1 MDRVYVMQLVRSFQV
16 GELSRR
22 AFLKRAT
29 AALGS
34 AAAANVLLAACA
46 AAPNPTAPPV
56 VEQAQPTQAPPTA
69 TTASAAVSPVATAT
83 TEAAQAAAPAS
94 LLTEMAQYQDAAGQK
109 LSGYLAR
116 PQDESSKPAVVVIQE
131 WWGLNDHI
139 KDVANRFAK
148 EGFVA
153 LAPDL
158 YHGVVT
164 TEPDEARKMV
174 MALDMA
180 AAVKEIQS
188 GIAYLREQK
197 FVAGPKVGVVGFCM
211 GGGLALRTALAE
223 DNLGAAVAFY
233 GQPLAPEEAK
243 GVKAPV
249 LGLYGA
255 KDNGIPVDGVKA
267 MQTALTEAGIEN
279 DFHIYEGAQHAF
291 FNDTRESYNP
301 QAAADAWP
309 RTLEWFRKHLG

>member
-22 AFLKRAT
+22 EFLRRVTLAV
-29 AALGS
+29 GS
-34 AAAANVLLAACA
+34 AAAANVLLSACA

-56 VEQAQPTQAPPTA
+56 VEQAKEEAKP
-69 TTASAAVSPVATAT
+69 
-83 TEAAQAAAPAS
+83 AAQATGLVTSTA
-94 LLTEMAQYQDAAGQK
+94 EYKDAAGK
-109 LSGYLAR
+109 PLTGYLAR
-116 PQDESSKPAVVVIQE
+116 PQDESPKPAVVVIQE

-188 GIAYLREQK
+188 GMAYLREQK
-197 FVAGPKVGVVGFCM
+197 FVAAPKVGVVGFCM
-211 GGGLALRTALAE
+211 GGGLALQTALAE

-233 GQPLAPEEAK
+233 GRPLEA
-243 GVKAPV
+243 GQVAQVKAPIM
-249 LGLYGA
+249 GLYGA
-255 KDNGIPVDGVKA
+255 TDQGIPVDAVNQMDKA
-267 MQTALTEAGIEN
+267 LDEAGKEN
-279 DFHIYEGAQHAF
+279 EIKIYEGAGHAF
-291 FNDTRESYNP
+291 FNDTAQSYNE
-301 QAAADAWP
+301 AAANDAWP